1 LYGCIH
7 PCSSVW
13 IEEYTGMPDISAES
27 GAEDSADLFI
37 ESEEEEYE

>member
-1 LYGCIH
+1 MDIGQLKR
-7 PCSSVW
+7 V

-27 GAEDSADLFI
+27 GTEDSADLFI